1 MDLLLNI
8 PESESGLMIFSLAS
22 TESASKELAAAS
34 IVSSDLADRAIFNSM
49 LIILLELSIITN
61 QTDIRK

>member
-8 PESESGLMIFSLAS
+8 SESESGLMIFSLAS
-22 TESASKELAAAS
+22 TERASKELAAAN
-34 IVSSDLADRAIFNSM
+34 IVSRDLADRAIFNSM